1 MSYGTDHRAQWR
13 RGAELVDLVLKGT
26 RPADIPVEQPTRFE
40 LVVNLKAARDLNLA
54 IPPTIM
60 VRVDDVIE

>member
-1 MSYGTDHRAQWR
+1 MTNR
-13 RGAELVDLVLKGT
+13 RILIRSFAGALLLGAAAT
-26 RPADIPVEQPTRFE
+26 EQPTRFE